1 MKNIAILGLGV
12 VGKGTADLLE
22 TNRAL
27 IEQRV
32 GDSVNVKYVLDLR
45 DFPGTP
51 YENRVV
57 HDFDII
63 VNDPEIELVAETMG
77 GAHPAYDYSLAALK
91 AGKSVVTSNKE
102 VVATF
107 GEELTR
113 VARKNGVSYAFEA
126 SVGGGI
132 PIIRPLVTDFISN
145 EIVEISGILNGTTN
159 YILTQMKE
167 YGKSYADALREAQEK
182 GYAERDP
189 SADVD
194 GIDTCRKICILTA
207 LATGILPNAKEVR
220 TVGISTVDGEDVKL
234 LDKHG
239 YSVKLLGRMVLHG
252 DTPCLLVAPFVCGK
266 DSPLA
271 HVDDVFNGITVTGK
285 TLGQTMFYGRGAGA
299 DPTAS
304 AVANDILSILK
315 DGKASFAPVFAAA
328 KSDDVI
334 PSTGFACRRYIRT
347 NLSEEELDSIL
358 SEKGFDGMAGKEY
371 AGVTALEDGVY
382 ITDFAFSDAHFDEL
396 LPKLGVASILR
407 VL

>member
-12 VGKGTADLLE
+12 VGKGTADLIE
-22 TNRAL
+22 NNRAL
-27 IEQRV
+27 IEQRI
-32 GDSVNVKYVLDLR
+32 GDTVNVKYVLDLR
-45 DFPGTP
+45 DFPDTP
-51 YENRVV
+51 YANRVV

-63 VNDPEIELVAETMG
+63 VNDPEIDLIAETMG
-77 GAHPAYDYSLAALK
+77 GAHPAYDYSLAALR

-113 VARKNGVSYAFEA
+113 VAREMGVSYAFEA

-159 YILTQMKE
+159 YILTQMKD
-167 YGKSYADALREAQEK
+167 YGKSYADALKEAQEK
-182 GYAERDP
+182 GYAEKDP

-207 LATGILPNAKEVR
+207 LATGILPDAKTVR
-220 TVGISTVDGEDVKL
+220 TVGISEVASEDVKIL
-234 LDKHG
+234 ENHG
-239 YSVKLLGRMVLHG
+239 FAVKLLGRMTLCQ
-252 DTPCLLVAPFVCGK
+252 DKPCVLVAPFVCGK
-266 DSPLA
+266 ASPLA

-315 DGKASFAPVFAAA
+315 DGKNSFAPVFTAA

-334 PSTGFACRRYIRT
+334 PSTGFACRRYIRGADKQT
-347 NLSEEELDSIL
+347 LSLLGEIIDIGDAVITEKAFTESEFDS
-358 SEKGFDGMAGKEY
+358 
-371 AGVTALEDGVY
+371 
-382 ITDFAFSDAHFDEL
+382 L
-396 LPKLGVASILR
+396 LPKLGVASVLR

>member
-1 MKNIAILGLGV
+1 MKHIAILGLGV

-22 TNRAL
+22 SNRRL
-27 IEQRV
+27 IEKRI
-32 GDSVNVKYVLDLR
+32 GDDVNIKYILDLR
-45 DFPGTP
+45 DFPNTP
-51 YENRVV
+51 YESRIV
-57 HDFDII
+57 HDFSVIE
-63 VNDPEIELVAETMG
+63 NDSEVTLVAETMG
-77 GAHPAYDYSLAALK
+77 GAHPAYDYSLACLK

-102 VVATF
+102 VVAAF

-113 VARKNGVSYAFEA
+113 VARENGVSYAFEA

-145 EIVEISGILNGTTN
+145 EIVEISGIMNGTTN

-167 YGKSYADALREAQEK
+167 FGKSYADALKEAQEK
-182 GYAERDP
+182 GYAEKDP

-207 LATGILPNAKEVR
+207 LATGILPNAAEVL
-220 TVGISTVDGEDVKL
+220 TVGISGVSGEDVKL

-239 YSVKLLGRMVLHG
+239 YAVKLLGRMVKPFGCQNG
-252 DTPCLLVAPFVCGK
+252 DKPCLIVAPFVCPK
-266 DSPLA
+266 ESPLA

-315 DGKASFAPVFAAA
+315 DGDASFAPDFTRANA
-328 KSDDVI
+328 DDVI
-334 PSTGFACRRYIRT
+334 PSGGFAARRYIRT
-347 NLSEEELDSIL
+347 ALSEEELDEIL
-358 SEKGFDGMAGKEY
+358 GEEF
-371 AGVTALEDGVY
+371 AGVTEIEDGAF
-382 ITDFAFSDAHFDEL
+382 ITDFAFSEVQFDKIL
-396 LPKLGVASILR
+396 AKLVNASTLR

>member
-1 MKNIAILGLGV
+1 MKQIAILGLGV

-22 TNRAL
+22 HNRAL
-27 IEQRV
+27 IEQRI
-32 GDSVNVKYVLDLR
+32 GEAVNIKYILDLL

-51 YENRVV
+51 YETRIV
-57 HDFDII
+57 HDFNVI
-63 VNDPEIELVAETMG
+63 VNDPEIELIAETMG
-77 GAHPAYDYSLAALK
+77 GAHPAYDFSLAALK

-107 GEELTR
+107 GEELTS
-113 VARKNGVSYAFEA
+113 VARANGVSYAFEA

-159 YILTQMKE
+159 YILTQMKDN
-167 YGKSYADALREAQEK
+167 GKTYAEALKEAQEK
-182 GYAERDP
+182 GYAEKDP

-207 LATGILPNAKEVR
+207 LATGVLPNAKEVR
-220 TVGISTVDGEDVKL
+220 TVGIGKVESEDVKL
-234 LDKHG
+234 LESHG
-239 YSVKLLGRMVLHG
+239 YAVKLLGRMTMQSG
-252 DTPCLLVAPFVCGK
+252 KPCVLVAPFVCGK
-266 DSPLA
+266 ASPLS

-315 DGKASFAPVFAAA
+315 DGKASFAPTFVAA
-328 KSDDVI
+328 KGDDVV
-334 PSTGFACRRYIRT
+334 PSEAFACRRYVRGADKLNAEAVLGRVIDLGGAFLT
-347 NLSEEELDSIL
+347 
-358 SEKGFDGMAGKEY
+358 EKVITEAEFD
-371 AGVTALEDGVY
+371 TAKK
-382 ITDFAFSDAHFDEL
+382 T
-396 LPKLGVASILR
+396 LGEVSTLR